1 MAINLPEDIETGKIT
16 VDYTATV
23 LEKTA
28 YAISAISIVGFT
40 VYMVC
45 FRKKWKKEEQLNL
58 PKEKIV

>member
-1 MAINLPEDIETGKIT
+1 M
-16 VDYTATV
+16 DYTATV

-28 YAISAISIVGFT
+28 YAISAISIVGFI
-40 VYMVC
+40 VYVIC